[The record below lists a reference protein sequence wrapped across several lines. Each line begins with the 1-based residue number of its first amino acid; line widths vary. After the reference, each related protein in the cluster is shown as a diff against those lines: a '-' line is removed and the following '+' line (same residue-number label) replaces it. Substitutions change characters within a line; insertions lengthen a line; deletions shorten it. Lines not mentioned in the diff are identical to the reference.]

1 MYSWV
6 RAEHLVQWTK
16 GRLVG
21 TPLKDFP
28 VQIISTD
35 SRTIKKSEVF
45 AALRG
50 ESFDGHE
57 FVVEVAKKGAS
68 LIISEK
74 EFDCPAPLLIVPDTL
89 RALISIAR
97 ELRNHFK
104 GPVFGIT
111 GSAGKSST
119 KEALAT
125 ILGDNT
131 LASPASFNNLLGVS
145 KTLFLITD
153 DVKQVVLEMGMN
165 DFGEIK
171 EISETFRPTGGL
183 ITNIGD
189 AHIGRL
195 GGKEGI
201 YRAKKE
207 LFDYLASTGAPL
219 GVALNLD
226 DVMIG
231 QAFRECFHG
240 SVKVVTYTTKSNVMG
255 DVRTLLCEMDPESGN
270 LRLEVSIKGHEVAL
284 DLPIYGLHF
293 AQNIAAAIAA
303 GVLYGVEPKTIGERL
318 KGFRPAS
325 HRGHIHHLSEKRILI
340 DECYNSNPSALR
352 ASLRS
357 CAQFNPQRQRLFVLG
372 EMRELEG
379 FSRKLHEEAADYFI
393 STFEKIPFSLVAV
406 TGDMKWFMDRVKA
419 KFPGNS
425 HLHFVSNA
433 EEATALARSLF
444 TPGTI
449 SLIKGSRGVKLDR
462 VVADLTKI

>member
-6 RAEHLVQWTK
+6 RASHLVTWTK

-21 TPLKDFP
+21 TPDNNLP
-28 VQIISTD
+28 VRDICTD
-35 SRTIKKSEVF
+35 SRSIKKGEVF

-50 ESFDGHE
+50 ESFDGHD
-57 FVVEVAKKGAS
+57 FVLEVAKKGAS

-74 EFDCPAPLLIVPDTL
+74 EFDCAAPLLIVPDTL
-89 RALISIAR
+89 RALINIAR
-97 ELRNHFK
+97 ELRNYFE
-104 GPVFGIT
+104 GPVIGIT

-125 ILGDNT
+125 ILGDDT

-153 DVKQVVLEMGMN
+153 NVKQAVLEIGMN
-165 DFGEIK
+165 DLGEIK
-171 EISETFRPTGGL
+171 EIAETFRPTGGL

-207 LFDYLASTGAPL
+207 LFDFLATYGAPL

-231 QAFRECFHG
+231 QAFRDSFKG
-240 SVKVVTYTTKSNVMG
+240 NVKVVTYTTKPNVMG
-255 DVRTLLCEMDPESGN
+255 DVRTLACEMDPETGN
-270 LRLEVSIKGHEVAL
+270 LKLEVSIKGHEVAL

-318 KGFRPAS
+318 QSFRPAS
-325 HRGHIHHLSEKRILI
+325 HRGHIHHLSDKRILI
-340 DECYNSNPSALR
+340 DECYNSNPSALK

-357 CAQFNPQRQRLFVLG
+357 CAQFNPARKRLFVLG

-379 FSRKLHEEAADYFI
+379 FSKKLHEEAADHFI

-406 TGDMKWFMDRVKA
+406 TGDMKCFLDTVKSR
-419 KFPGNS
+419 FPSNPN
-425 HLHFVSNA
+425 LHFVANA

-462 VVADLTKI
+462 VVADLIKI